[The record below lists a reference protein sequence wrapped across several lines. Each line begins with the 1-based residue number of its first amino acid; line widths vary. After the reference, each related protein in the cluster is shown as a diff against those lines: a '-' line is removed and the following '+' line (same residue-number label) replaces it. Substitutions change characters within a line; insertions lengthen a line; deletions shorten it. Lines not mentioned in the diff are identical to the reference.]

1 MAGFDV
7 ASILAGLRDMNQG
20 LQQDEA
26 AVAETSDN
34 IRDLKYEQGRNL
46 EAAARDKQLEVLTVE
61 SGELAR
67 EQQNAKN
74 MQALGVADIMAELA
88 PKLRQQFDQVQRMDE
103 EITRKENIS
112 FWDNP
117 FEFIAAQTTLDQD
130 INTRNQTAE
139 SLNQKAS
146 MIQTVNDLAQEAA
159 ATTLANK
166 QIRTSASIEATARLA
181 AMEFTNKALDAKISA
196 GAVDLNKIE
205 QLSKLN
211 DRQLDN
217 LIKGRQIEISEEQLG
232 MQRAEF
238 LANQNERKIRLQEFQ
253 KAKAKEGK
261 EAEAELKMLEI
272 FTDYDF
278 DGSALSVILDVLAF
292 NTHYNAL
299 YTNMAVNESFL
310 DSASKY
316 SSVVSH
322 AKALGYTARSVRSAR
337 AKLNLTLTNN
347 IGSLT
352 YTIPRGTVFKTAV
365 GDNEFDFI
373 LDSDYTAPLV
383 NGVYSFQDVTIVE
396 GTPATRSIPVT
407 ITSEFV
413 IPNRAADISTLL
425 VKVQESAGSSVFR
438 TFTFANNALDVG
450 PDSEVFFV
458 KQREDL
464 FYEIYFGDG
473 NVGVEIVPGNIVHM
487 EYMISSGPTANAAR
501 LFTYSS
507 GIVDSFTD
515 LEIQTVLPAAG
526 GADAESIESI
536 RFNAPRLYAAQNR
549 AVTANDYIAIVN
561 QLFPSVETVTVWGGQ
576 ENIPKVYGKVFIAA
590 KPNGADSFSEQ
601 EKTEIRRVL
610 LQKAAVVSVVPEI
623 VDPLYLRIELVTNVY
638 YNPKTARRSP
648 GEISTSVRNNVA
660 NFASTLGKFGSE
672 FRFSKLVRQIDSSD
686 DSIVSNIT
694 TLRVRRTVRVGLN
707 LLANQ

>member
-61 SGELAR
+61 QGELAR

-88 PKLRQQFDQVQRMDE
+88 PKLRQQFDQVQKMDE

-217 LIKGRQIEISEEQLG
+217 LIKGRQVEISEEQLG

-272 FTDYDF
+272 FNV
-278 DGSALSVILDVLAF
+278 GRKLAGKPPL
-292 NTHYNAL
+292 NTIDEFKLMTRTPASKA
-299 YTNMAVNESFL
+299 MAEVMMDKGYQFMETGKYQIGATPA
-310 DSASKY
+310 DSAEFLLGINGKLAPTQKKVESLLGQAVTTVKSGKAVEGGMPVDLKNPVAVKSSINNIVDKTVKSY
-316 SSVVSH
+316 ARDVMSGKDNIYAPPTINSVVESIPAIKNDPFFKKVVAPELAVLG
-322 AKALGYTARSVRSAR
+322 AKELDPQYLMERASKAVLNKETSYVEAISGLQKLITGAVEVNNATVNYSAVGLPPQTSFRTKITTAPQNRFAR
-337 AKLNLTLTNN
+337 AELDTDLRKGADLAIVFNRMLTNDLA
-347 IGSLT
+347 IKKFGGTAALAYGGT
-352 YTIPRGTVFKTAV
+352 GTVGV
-365 GDNEFDFI
+365 N
-373 LDSDYTAPLV
+373 LD
-383 NGVYSFQDVTIVE
+383 
-396 GTPATRSIPVT
+396 
-407 ITSEFV
+407 
-413 IPNRAADISTLL
+413 
-425 VKVQESAGSSVFR
+425 
-438 TFTFANNALDVG
+438 AN
-450 PDSEVFFV
+450 PS
-458 KQREDL
+458 
-464 FYEIYFGDG
+464 
-473 NVGVEIVPGNIVHM
+473 
-487 EYMISSGPTANAAR
+487 PTMN
-501 LFTYSS
+501 T
-507 GIVDSFTD
+507 
-515 LEIQTVLPAAG
+515 
-526 GADAESIESI
+526 
-536 RFNAPRLYAAQNR
+536 
-549 AVTANDYIAIVN
+549 
-561 QLFPSVETVTVWGGQ
+561 
-576 ENIPKVYGKVFIAA
+576 
-590 KPNGADSFSEQ
+590 
-601 EKTEIRRVL
+601 
-610 LQKAAVVSVVPEI
+610 VVPNQILQANE
-623 VDPLYLRIELVTNVY
+623 RINQERG
-638 YNPKTARRSP
+638 AR
-648 GEISTSVRNNVA
+648 
-660 NFASTLGKFGSE
+660 
-672 FRFSKLVRQIDSSD
+672 
-686 DSIVSNIT
+686 
-694 TLRVRRTVRVGLN
+694 
-707 LLANQ
+707 